1 MLHVHSSR
9 CELSARLGA
18 TFYLTN
24 IIAGP
29 YAISFTVHGEKL
41 QVSQQA
47 EYRVSPANWII

>member
-1 MLHVHSSR
+1 MLHVH
-9 CELSARLGA
+9 SARLGA

-41 QVSQQA
+41 QVAQHA
-47 EYRVSPANWII
+47 ELSIE